1 MTISMPAPRPAD
13 PTQQQRRPCVPRLP
27 LMLAAMAL
35 VPWLANPA
43 GAHRR
48 GLYATQAEA
57 QKRAAELHCTGTFAL
72 GNQWMPCANERA
84 LHEALQKAP

>member
-1 MTISMPAPRPAD
+1 MTIPMPGPGPAD
-13 PTQQQRRPCVPRLP
+13 LMPRRPCRSVPRLP